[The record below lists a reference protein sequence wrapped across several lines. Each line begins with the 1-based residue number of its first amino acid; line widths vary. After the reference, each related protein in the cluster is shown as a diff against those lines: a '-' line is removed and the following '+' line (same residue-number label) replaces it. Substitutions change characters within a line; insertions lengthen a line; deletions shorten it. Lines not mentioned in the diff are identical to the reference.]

1 MSKETS
7 KVVELIK
14 NSGLSVRRLSKELGI
29 PEQRMYGWMNKGAT
43 PGHEDTQKVLAYF
56 GNTQT
61 KKASDNEAV
70 ISVLLSRVS
79 ELYASKTGRSAVVEL
94 QQMKKDAE
102 DLKTLT

>member
-43 PGHEDTQKVLAYF
+43 PGHEDTQKNSCLFRCGTY
-56 GNTQT
+56 
-61 KKASDNEAV
+61 E
-70 ISVLLSRVS
+70 
-79 ELYASKTGRSAVVEL
+79 TGE
-94 QQMKKDAE
+94 
-102 DLKTLT
+102 

>member
-43 PGHEDTQKVLAYF
+43 PGHEDTQKIFAYF
-56 GNTQT
+56 GAAHT
-61 KKASDNEAV
+61 KPASDNEAV
-70 ISVLLSRVS
+70 ISFLLSRVS
-79 ELYASKTGRSAVVEL
+79 ELYSLKTGRSAVVEL

-102 DLKTLT
+102 ALKSLT